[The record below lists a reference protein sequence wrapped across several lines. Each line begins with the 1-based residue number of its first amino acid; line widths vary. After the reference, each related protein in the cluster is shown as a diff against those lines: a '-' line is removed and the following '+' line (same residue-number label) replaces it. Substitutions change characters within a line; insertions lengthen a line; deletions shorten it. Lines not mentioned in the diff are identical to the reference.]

1 MVTEHTLNS
10 KYRRHQ
16 VVCSLLM
23 SQERERSLREYSSL
37 SSEILPT
44 TFTDG
49 GLMLITMRS
58 SCKTCLRIFLSM
70 RTKRKTQ
77 ELVISISIGRK
88 TDGCLMIRYIC
99 QTRQQTLSSMFHMHL
114 KRRKVI
120 SIYLLLY
127 PQRQGHS

>member
-10 KYRRHQ
+10 KYRRHL
-16 VVCSLLM
+16 VVCYLLM
-23 SQERERSLREYSSL
+23 IQELERSLREYSSL

-49 GLMLITMRS
+49 GLMSIIMRS
-58 SCKTCLRIFLSM
+58 SCKTCLRTSPSM
-70 RTKRKTQ
+70 KSKRKTL
-77 ELVISISIGRK
+77 ERDTFISIGRK

-99 QTRQQTLSSMFHMHL
+99 QTRQQTLSSMFHMLL

-120 SIYLLLY
+120 SIYLLRYL
-127 PQRQGHS
+127 QRQGHS